1 MSRFPILTLLI
12 VGGLVGAGLAYALAL
27 APAVDGTVPAA
38 TPPIAVPDALAT
50 DETIGY
56 R

>member
-1 MSRFPILTLLI
+1 MSRFPILSLLI
-12 VGGLVGAGLAYALAL
+12 IGGLVGAGLAYALAR
-27 APAVDGTVPAA
+27 APDETVPVAS
-38 TPPIAVPDALAT
+38 PIAVPDALAT

>member
-1 MSRFPILTLLI
+1 MNRFPILTLLI
-12 VGGLVGAGLAYALAL
+12 VGGLIGAGLAYALAL
-27 APAVDGTVPAA
+27 APDGTVPAA

>member
-1 MSRFPILTLLI
+1 MSKFPILSLLI
-12 VGGLVGAGLAYALAL
+12 IGGLLGAGLAYALA
-27 APAVDGTVPAA
+27 PAADATVPVAS
-38 TPPIAVPDALAT
+38 PPIAVPDALAT